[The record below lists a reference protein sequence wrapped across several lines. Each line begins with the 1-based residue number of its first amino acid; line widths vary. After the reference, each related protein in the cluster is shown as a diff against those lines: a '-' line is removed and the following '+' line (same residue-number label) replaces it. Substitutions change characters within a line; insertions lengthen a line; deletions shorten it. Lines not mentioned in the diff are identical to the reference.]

1 MSLIR
6 ETDLPGIGKKFEINA
21 RSGDKMVIVVH
32 DDGRR
37 EIHHFDNDDP
47 EESISMVTL
56 DDTEA
61 RRISGIIGGLAYVP
75 KALESVEVA
84 FDNMVFEWYKV
95 ESSAKAIGKT
105 IGELHI
111 RKKTGAMVI
120 AVIKKDHKI
129 INPGP
134 EQVVSEG
141 ATLVVIGERRQVK
154 LCKELILNGGL

>member
-1 MSLIR
+1 MSLIK
-6 ETDLPGIGKKFEINA
+6 EIDLPGIGRKFEVNA

-47 EESISMVTL
+47 DESISMVTL
-56 DDTEA
+56 DDTES

-84 FDNMVFEWYKV
+84 FDNMAFEWYKV

-111 RKKTGAMVI
+111 RQKTGAMII
-120 AVIKKDHKI
+120 AVIKKNENV

-134 EQVVSEG
+134 DQIIAEG
-141 ATLVVIGERRQVK
+141 DTLVVIGERKQVK
-154 LCKELILNGGL
+154 ACKELITNGGL

>member
-1 MSLIR
+1 MSLIK
-6 ETDLPGIGKKFEINA
+6 ETDLPGIGRKFEINA

-47 EESISMVTL
+47 DESISMVTL

-61 RRISGIIGGLAYVP
+61 RRISGIIGGLTYVP
-75 KALESVEVA
+75 KALESVEVT

-95 ESSAKAIGKT
+95 ECSAKSVGKT

-111 RKKTGAMVI
+111 RKVTGAMII
-120 AVIKKDHKI
+120 AVIKKNEKI

-134 EQVVSEG
+134 EQLISKG
-141 ATLVVIGERRQVK
+141 AILVVIGDRKQVK
-154 LCKELILNGGL
+154 ACKNLILNGSL